1 MGYQGAQYHYAIKDK
16 DIINDAYSQSGE
28 VVLIAAY
35 EISACATADG
45 HMASDSAKAT
55 LYWLPASVPT
65 NINSASARGI
75 VATCNNGFITISGL
89 DAQENVKFY
98 TVNGEQ
104 LGATTVVNGVAT
116 YAVNAANDIVIAK
129 LGDSNIKIATK

>member
-45 HMASDSAKAT
+45 HMASDSATAT
-55 LYWLPASVPT
+55 LYWLPTSEVN
-65 NINSASARGI
+65 NINSTATHGI
-75 VATCNNGFITISGL
+75 VASCNNGIITISGL
-89 DAQENVKFY
+89 NTQENVTFY

-104 LGATTVVNGVAT
+104 LGTAAAVNSIASF
-116 YAVNAANDIVIAK
+116 AVNATNDIVIAK
-129 LGDSNIKIATK
+129 FGDSSIKIATK